1 MRWSKLRKLVK
12 DRFAPEVQGRLDI
25 NSAAYG
31 NCSCGHAWLTWDGE
45 VIANFC
51 TRAHGNI
58 GAYMPD
64 FEPPDPPPGKLVAY
78 GEFSRQDAY
87 HACWALVH
95 DLSIDE
101 ALADE
106 DALVRSL
113 AIVDARLGKRRLA
126 RIDPEELHP
135 LPRQL
140 LALRLG
146 TARVSALPLPW
157 RPLSA
162 ASGALAPLPTQNR
175 EREK

>member
-1 MRWSKLRKLVK
+1 VRWSKLRKLVK
-12 DRFAPEVQGRLDI
+12 DRFATEVRDRLDI

-31 NCSCGHAWLTWDGE
+31 NCTCGHAWLTWDGE

-58 GAYMPD
+58 GAYEPD
-64 FEPPDPPPGKLVAY
+64 FVPPAPPPGKLVAY

-101 ALADE
+101 ALAD
-106 DALVRSL
+106 DDPLVRTL

-126 RIDPEELHP
+126 QIDHEALHP
-135 LPRQL
+135 LGKRL
-140 LALRLG
+140 LELRIAASRKDEAAGAL
-146 TARVSALPLPW
+146 TSALP
-157 RPLSA
+157 
-162 ASGALAPLPTQNR
+162 
-175 EREK
+175 